1 MAYPARKNRRHKVA
15 TETRKGQILVDPTTQ
30 PMIASF
36 TGAPRL
42 RELRG
47 KRVGLIDDSKPNGK
61 ELLEEL
67 ADLIKARYG
76 VAEVKYHRKPSASK
90 PADPQVVAELGK
102 ECDYVIV
109 AIGD

>member
-1 MAYPARKNRRHKVA
+1 MAL
-15 TETRKGQILVDPTTQ
+15 ETRQQHMLVDPTTQ
-30 PMIASF
+30 PVIARF

-42 RELRG
+42 KDLRG

-67 ADLIKARYG
+67 ADLLKARYR
-76 VAEVKYHRKPSASK
+76 VADVMYHRKPSASK
-90 PADPQVVAELGK
+90 PADPAVIAQMGK
-102 ECDYVIV
+102 ECDYAIV

>member
-1 MAYPARKNRRHKVA
+1 MAL
-15 TETRKGQILVDPTTQ
+15 ETRKRYMLVDPTTQ
-30 PMIASF
+30 PIVTSF

-42 RELRG
+42 KDLRN
-47 KRVGLIDDSKPNGK
+47 KRVGLVDDSKPNGK

-67 ADLIKARYG
+67 TDLLKEKYG
-76 VAEVKYHRKPSASK
+76 VADVMYHRKPSASK
-90 PADPQVVAELGK
+90 PADPEVISRMGK

>member
-1 MAYPARKNRRHKVA
+1 M
-15 TETRKGQILVDPTTQ
+15 LVDPTTQ
-30 PMIASF
+30 PIVASF
-36 TGAPRL
+36 RGAPRL
-42 RELRG
+42 RDLRG

-67 ADLIKARYG
+67 ADLLKARYE
-76 VAEVKYHRKPSASK
+76 VADVMYHRKPSASK
-90 PADPQVVAELGK
+90 PADPKVIARMGR